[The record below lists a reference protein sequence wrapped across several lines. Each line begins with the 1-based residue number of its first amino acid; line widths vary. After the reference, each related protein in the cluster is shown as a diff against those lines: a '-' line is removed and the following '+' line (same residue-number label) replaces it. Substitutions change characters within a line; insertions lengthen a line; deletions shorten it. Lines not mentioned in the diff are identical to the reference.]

1 VTRRAAVAVTL
12 VPSICTIGAASTAP
26 SAVRRAAPATADG
39 DGRGVRT
46 ARARRVAGEERP
58 SAPPHRPNLGDQR
71 RGRPSSQHRHQH
83 RGECHQHSSLAPAHR
98 PSCGKDA
105 PDAREDCPAGATG
118 EGPPLPARDWRV
130 QDLIVDGSGLG
141 GVHVPGGRTP
151 LERFALQAGQG
162 PTAALRL
169 GQRAGDDGPGD
180 DTVRSL
186 PPPVLDG
193 GPPCPCPCSCP
204 WSSLGGFFLG
214 FAAPGS
220 RSWQ

>member
-1 VTRRAAVAVTL
+1 MTRRAAVAVTL
-12 VPSICTIGAASTAP
+12 VPSICTIDAASTAP
-26 SAVRRAAPATADG
+26 SAVRRAAPATSDG

-58 SAPPHRPNLGDQR
+58 SAPSPTQSRGPTARPAQQPAPPPAPRRVPPALFACSCASALLREGCSRCPRGQPGRGDR
-71 RGRPSSQHRHQH
+71 RRTAPAGEGLAGSGSH
-83 RGECHQHSSLAPAHR
+83 RGWVRARWCSR
-98 PSCGKDA
+98 PRG
-105 PDAREDCPAGATG
+105 ENATR
-118 EGPPLPARDWRV
+118 AIRV
-130 QDLIVDGSGLG
+130 T
-141 GVHVPGGRTP
+141 GR
-151 LERFALQAGQG
+151 QG